1 MKILILAALTAIDLA
16 LEFFLTNRAIFFTD
30 TTTLY
35 TANTLLL
42 VALFIN
48 RLTIAR
54 FNSIKYY
61 VIVNVIWAFF
71 TALYFFNRYVNNVGT
86 EIAYNFTW
94 DDFTFFL
101 YKYAVSICF
110 GVIMLVC
117 LNLLPK
123 KIDEWLIIPKWL
135 MSKIKQP

>member
-1 MKILILAALTAIDLA
+1 MLA
-16 LEFFLTNRAIFFTD
+16 
-30 TTTLY
+30 TTLY

-54 FNSIKYY
+54 FNSTKYY

-71 TALYFFNRYVNNVGT
+71 TGLYFFNRYLTTVGS
-86 EIAYNFTW
+86 EIAYKFTW
-94 DDFTFFL
+94 DDVFFFL
-101 YKYAVSICF
+101 GKYAVSIFF
-110 GVIMLVC
+110 GVIMLIC

-123 KIDEWLIIPKWL
+123 KIDEWLFIPKWL
-135 MSKIKQP
+135 MNKITKHEVTN